1 MIISPYKVNDVIK
14 RSDISTGNIFTYQT
28 GNGTR
33 YASLGR
39 NNGFY
44 YGFKLQSCAEYTPRT
59 ATSSDDPVIHKPI
72 KAVVTPVTSQTID
85 KMCVI
90 VGYFTLDLA
99 FDNMPQI
106 RTYDGKSIPPFG
118 SIISTPNFVNR
129 DGKPHLFMNLGSSVH
144 SERGIDLYPLSED
157 GNIKMLEFGS
167 LLAIRGDVNFITHE
181 QKEKKA

>member
-14 RSDISTGNIFTYQT
+14 RSDISTGNIFTYQN

-44 YGFKLQSCAEYTPRT
+44 YGFKLHNLTDENGM
-59 ATSSDDPVIHKPI
+59 HKPI
-72 KAVVTPVTSQTID
+72 KAVVTPVTSQNID

-90 VGYFTLDLA
+90 VGYFTLDLE

-106 RTYDGKSIPPFG
+106 RTYDNKSIPPFG
-118 SIISTPNFVNR
+118 SIISTPNFVNKE
-129 DGKPHLFMNLGSSVH
+129 GKPHLFMNLGASVH
-144 SERGIDLYPLSED
+144 TERGIDLYPLSED

>member
-44 YGFKLQSCAEYTPRT
+44 YGFKLQSFTDENGM
-59 ATSSDDPVIHKPI
+59 HKPI

-118 SIISTPNFVNR
+118 SIISTPNFVNKE
-129 DGKPHLFMNLGSSVH
+129 GKPHLFMNLGPSVH

-167 LLAIRGDVNFITHE
+167 LLAIRGNVNFITHE

>member
-44 YGFKLQSCAEYTPRT
+44 YGFKLHSFTDENGM
-59 ATSSDDPVIHKPI
+59 HKPI
-72 KAVVTPVTSQTID
+72 KAVVTPVTSQTVD

-106 RTYDGKSIPPFG
+106 RAYDGKSIPPFG
-118 SIISTPNFVNR
+118 SIISTPNFVNKE
-129 DGKPHLFMNLGSSVH
+129 GKPHLFMNLGPSVH

-167 LLAIRGDVNFITHE
+167 LLAIRGNVNFITHE

>member
-14 RSDISTGNIFTYQT
+14 RSDISTGNIFTYQN

-44 YGFKLQSCAEYTPRT
+44 YGFKLQMGGYF
-59 ATSSDDPVIHKPI
+59 DDESEKHKPI
-72 KAVVTPVTSQTID
+72 KAVVTPVTSQTVD

-129 DGKPHLFMNLGSSVH
+129 DGKPHLFMNLGPSVH

-167 LLAIRGDVNFITHE
+167 LLAIRGNVNFITHE

>member
-14 RSDISTGNIFTYQT
+14 RSDISTGNIFHYQN

-44 YGFKLQSCAEYTPRT
+44 YGFKLQMGSYF
-59 ATSSDDPVIHKPI
+59 DDESAKHKPI
-72 KAVVTPVTSQTID
+72 KAVITPVTSQTVD

-129 DGKPHLFMNLGSSVH
+129 DGKPHLFMNLGPSVH
-144 SERGIDLYPLSED
+144 NEQGIDLYPLSED
-157 GNIKMLEFGS
+157 GNIKTLDFGS
-167 LLAIRGDVNFITHE
+167 LLAIRGNVNFITHE
-181 QKEKKA
+181 QKEKKS

>member
-44 YGFKLQSCAEYTPRT
+44 YGFKLQSYDGK
-59 ATSSDDPVIHKPI
+59 SHNPI

-106 RTYDGKSIPPFG
+106 RTYDNKSIPPFG
-118 SIISTPNFVNR
+118 SIISTPN
-129 DGKPHLFMNLGSSVH
+129 LGASVH
-144 SERGIDLYPLSED
+144 TERGIDLYPLSED

>member
-14 RSDISTGNIFTYQT
+14 RSDISTGNIFTYQN

-44 YGFKLQSCAEYTPRT
+44 YGFKLRSFTDN
-59 ATSSDDPVIHKPI
+59 SVMHKPI

-106 RTYDGKSIPPFG
+106 RTYDGKTIPPFG

-129 DGKPHLFMNLGSSVH
+129 DGKPHLFMNLGPSVH

-167 LLAIRGDVNFITHE
+167 LLAIRGNVNFITHE

>member
-14 RSDISTGNIFTYQT
+14 RSDISTGNIFTYQN

-44 YGFKLQSCAEYTPRT
+44 YGFKLHSFTDENGM
-59 ATSSDDPVIHKPI
+59 HKPI
-72 KAVVTPVTSQTID
+72 KAVVTPVTSQTVD

-106 RTYDGKSIPPFG
+106 RAYDGKSIPPFG
-118 SIISTPNFVNR
+118 SIISTPPLAGDLIKTFHPS
-129 DGKPHLFMNLGSSVH
+129 KLGSKSTH
-144 SERGIDLYPLSED
+144 GIYVTPPLTD
-157 GNIKMLEFGS
+157 
-167 LLAIRGDVNFITHE
+167 
-181 QKEKKA
+181 

>member
-44 YGFKLQSCAEYTPRT
+44 YGFKLQQILHG
-59 ATSSDDPVIHKPI
+59 IHNPI
-72 KAVVTPVTSQTID
+72 KAVITPVTSQTVD

-106 RTYDGKSIPPFG
+106 RAYDGKSIPPFG

-129 DGKPHLFMNLGSSVH
+129 DGKPHLFMNLGPSVH

-167 LLAIRGDVNFITHE
+167 LLAIRGNVNFITHE

>member
-44 YGFKLQSCAEYTPRT
+44 YGFKLQST
-59 ATSSDDPVIHKPI
+59 TSNTTHYPI

-106 RTYDGKSIPPFG
+106 RAYDGKSIPPFG
-118 SIISTPNFVNR
+118 SIISTPNFVNKE
-129 DGKPHLFMNLGSSVH
+129 GKPHLFMNLGPSVH

-167 LLAIRGDVNFITHE
+167 LLAIRGNVNFITHE

>member
-14 RSDISTGNIFTYQT
+14 RSDISTGNIFHYQN

-44 YGFKLQSCAEYTPRT
+44 YGFKLQMGSYF
-59 ATSSDDPVIHKPI
+59 DDESAKHKPI
-72 KAVVTPVTSQTID
+72 KAVITPVTSQTVD

-129 DGKPHLFMNLGSSVH
+129 DGKPHLFMNLGPSVH
-144 SERGIDLYPLSED
+144 NEQGIDLYPLSED
-157 GNIKMLEFGS
+157 GNIKTLDFGS
-167 LLAIRGDVNFITHE
+167 LLAIRGNVNFITHE

>member
-44 YGFKLQSCAEYTPRT
+44 YGFKLHSFTDENGM
-59 ATSSDDPVIHKPI
+59 HKPI
-72 KAVVTPVTSQTID
+72 KAVITPVTSQTVD

-118 SIISTPNFVNR
+118 SIISTPNFVNKE
-129 DGKPHLFMNLGSSVH
+129 GKPHLFMNLGPSVH
-144 SERGIDLYPLSED
+144 NERGIDLYPLSED

-167 LLAIRGDVNFITHE
+167 LLAIRGNVNFITHE

>member
-44 YGFKLQSCAEYTPRT
+44 YGFKLQMGSYF
-59 ATSSDDPVIHKPI
+59 DDESAKHKPI
-72 KAVVTPVTSQTID
+72 KAVITPVTSQTVD

-129 DGKPHLFMNLGSSVH
+129 DGKPHLFMNLGPSVH
-144 SERGIDLYPLSED
+144 NEQGIDLYPLSED
-157 GNIKMLEFGS
+157 GNIKTLDFGS
-167 LLAIRGDVNFITHE
+167 LLAIRGNVNFITHE
-181 QKEKKA
+181 QKEKKS

>member
-14 RSDISTGNIFTYQT
+14 RSDISTGNIFTYQN

-44 YGFKLQSCAEYTPRT
+44 YGFKLHSFTDENGM
-59 ATSSDDPVIHKPI
+59 HKPI
-72 KAVVTPVTSQTID
+72 KAVVTPVTSQNID

-106 RTYDGKSIPPFG
+106 RTYDNKSIPPFG
-118 SIISTPNFVNR
+118 SIISTPNFVNKE
-129 DGKPHLFMNLGSSVH
+129 GKPHLFMNLGPSVH

-167 LLAIRGDVNFITHE
+167 LLAIRGNVNFITHE

>member
-14 RSDISTGNIFTYQT
+14 RSEISTGNIFTYQN

-44 YGFKLQSCAEYTPRT
+44 YGFKLQMGSYF
-59 ATSSDDPVIHKPI
+59 DDESEKHKPI
-72 KAVVTPVTSQTID
+72 KAVVTPVTSQNID

-106 RTYDGKSIPPFG
+106 RTYDNKSIPPFG
-118 SIISTPNFVNR
+118 SIISTPNFVNKE
-129 DGKPHLFMNLGSSVH
+129 GKPHLFMNLGPSVH

-167 LLAIRGDVNFITHE
+167 LLAIRGNVNFITHE

>member
-44 YGFKLQSCAEYTPRT
+44 YGFKLQSYDGK
-59 ATSSDDPVIHKPI
+59 SHNPI

-106 RTYDGKSIPPFG
+106 RTYDNKSIPPFG
-118 SIISTPNFVNR
+118 SIISTPNFVNKE
-129 DGKPHLFMNLGSSVH
+129 GKPHLFMNLGASVH

>member
-44 YGFKLQSCAEYTPRT
+44 YGFKLHSFTDENGM
-59 ATSSDDPVIHKPI
+59 HKPI
-72 KAVVTPVTSQTID
+72 KAVVTPVTSQTVD

-118 SIISTPNFVNR
+118 SIISTPNFVNKE
-129 DGKPHLFMNLGSSVH
+129 GKPHLFMNLGPSVH

-167 LLAIRGDVNFITHE
+167 LLAIRGNVNFITHE

>member
-14 RSDISTGNIFTYQT
+14 RSDISTGNIFTYQN

-44 YGFKLQSCAEYTPRT
+44 YGFKLQQILHGVPT
-59 ATSSDDPVIHKPI
+59 HNPI

-106 RTYDGKSIPPFG
+106 RTYDNKSIPPFG
-118 SIISTPNFVNR
+118 SIISTPNFVNKE
-129 DGKPHLFMNLGSSVH
+129 GKPHLFMNLGPSVH

>member
-14 RSDISTGNIFTYQT
+14 RSDISTGNIFTYQN

-44 YGFKLQSCAEYTPRT
+44 YGFKLHSFTDENGM
-59 ATSSDDPVIHKPI
+59 HKPI
-72 KAVVTPVTSQTID
+72 KAVVTPVTSQTVD

-129 DGKPHLFMNLGSSVH
+129 DGKPHLFMNLGPSVH
-144 SERGIDLYPLSED
+144 NEQGIDLYPLSED
-157 GNIKMLEFGS
+157 GNIKTLDFGS
-167 LLAIRGDVNFITHE
+167 LLAIRGNVNFITHE
-181 QKEKKA
+181 QKEKKS

>member
-44 YGFKLQSCAEYTPRT
+44 YGFKLHSFTDENGM
-59 ATSSDDPVIHKPI
+59 HKPI
-72 KAVVTPVTSQTID
+72 KAVITPVTSQTVD

-106 RTYDGKSIPPFG
+106 RTYEGKSIPPFG
-118 SIISTPNFVNR
+118 SIISTPNFVNKE
-129 DGKPHLFMNLGSSVH
+129 GKPHLFMNLGPSVH

-167 LLAIRGDVNFITHE
+167 LLAIRGNVNFITHE

>member
-14 RSDISTGNIFTYQT
+14 RSDISTGNIFTYQN

-44 YGFKLQSCAEYTPRT
+44 YGFKLHSFTDENGM
-59 ATSSDDPVIHKPI
+59 HKPI
-72 KAVVTPVTSQTID
+72 KAVVTPVTSQNID
-85 KMCVI
+85 KMGVI

-106 RTYDGKSIPPFG
+106 RTYDNKSIPPFG
-118 SIISTPNFVNR
+118 SIISTPNFVNKE
-129 DGKPHLFMNLGSSVH
+129 GKPHLFMNLGPSVH

>member
-14 RSDISTGNIFTYQT
+14 RSDISTGNIFTYQN

-44 YGFKLQSCAEYTPRT
+44 YGFKLQMGSYF
-59 ATSSDDPVIHKPI
+59 DDESAKHKPI
-72 KAVVTPVTSQTID
+72 KAVVTPVTSQNID

-106 RTYDGKSIPPFG
+106 RTYDNKSIPPFG
-118 SIISTPNFVNR
+118 SIISTPNFVNK
-129 DGKPHLFMNLGSSVH
+129 DGKPHLFMNLGASVH
-144 SERGIDLYPLSED
+144 NERGIDLYPLSED

-167 LLAIRGDVNFITHE
+167 LLAIRGNVNFITHE

>member
-44 YGFKLQSCAEYTPRT
+44 YGFKLHSFTDENGM
-59 ATSSDDPVIHKPI
+59 HKPI
-72 KAVVTPVTSQTID
+72 KAVITPVTSQTVD

-118 SIISTPNFVNR
+118 SIISTPNFVNKE
-129 DGKPHLFMNLGSSVH
+129 GKPHLFMNLGPSVH
-144 SERGIDLYPLSED
+144 TERGIDLYPLSED

-167 LLAIRGDVNFITHE
+167 LLAIRGNVNFITHE

>member
-44 YGFKLQSCAEYTPRT
+44 YGFKLHSFTDENGM
-59 ATSSDDPVIHKPI
+59 HKPI
-72 KAVVTPVTSQTID
+72 KAVVTPVTSQTVD

-129 DGKPHLFMNLGSSVH
+129 DGKPHLFMNLGPSVH

>member
-14 RSDISTGNIFTYQT
+14 RSDISTGNIFTYQN
-28 GNGTR
+28 GNGPR

-44 YGFKLQSCAEYTPRT
+44 YGFKLQSFA
-59 ATSSDDPVIHKPI
+59 DNGVMHKPI
-72 KAVVTPVTSQTID
+72 KAVVTPVTSQNID

-106 RTYDGKSIPPFG
+106 RPYDNKIITTFG
-118 SIISTPNFVNR
+118 SIISTPNFVNKE
-129 DGKPHLFMNLGSSVH
+129 GKPHLFMNLGQSVH

>member
-44 YGFKLQSCAEYTPRT
+44 YGFKLHSFTDENGM
-59 ATSSDDPVIHKPI
+59 HKPI
-72 KAVVTPVTSQTID
+72 KAVVTPVTSQNID
-85 KMCVI
+85 KMGVI

-106 RTYDGKSIPPFG
+106 RTYDNKSIPPFG
-118 SIISTPNFVNR
+118 SIISTPNFVNKE
-129 DGKPHLFMNLGSSVH
+129 GKPHLFMNLGPSVH

>member
-44 YGFKLQSCAEYTPRT
+44 YGFKLHSFTDENGM
-59 ATSSDDPVIHKPI
+59 HKPI
-72 KAVVTPVTSQTID
+72 KAVITPVTSQTVD

-129 DGKPHLFMNLGSSVH
+129 DGKPHLFMNLGPSVH

-167 LLAIRGDVNFITHE
+167 LLAIRGNVNFITHE

>member
-14 RSDISTGNIFTYQT
+14 RSDISTGNIFTYQN

-44 YGFKLQSCAEYTPRT
+44 YGFKLHSFTDENGM
-59 ATSSDDPVIHKPI
+59 HKPI
-72 KAVVTPVTSQTID
+72 KAVVTPVTSQNID

-106 RTYDGKSIPPFG
+106 RTYDNKSIPPFG
-118 SIISTPNFVNR
+118 SIISTPNFVNKE
-129 DGKPHLFMNLGSSVH
+129 GKPHLFMNLGASVH
-144 SERGIDLYPLSED
+144 TERGIDLYPLSED